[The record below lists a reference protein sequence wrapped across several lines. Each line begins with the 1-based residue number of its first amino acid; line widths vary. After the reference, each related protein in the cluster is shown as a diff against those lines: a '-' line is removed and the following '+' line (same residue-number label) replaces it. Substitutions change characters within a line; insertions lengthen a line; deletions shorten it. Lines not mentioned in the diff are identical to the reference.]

1 MNEKQVF
8 KHRLTIS
15 GLILVFWFS
24 MAFTSFIGLALTLLG
39 IGALIGTFIR
49 VRPERKPKNN
59 RWFIVIGLG
68 AILSYLMG
76 TLVAAVGNAA
86 AEASDNSASFMTVA
100 TSFLLLLT
108 TVFFVARIGI
118 EGYLTWVA
126 RKNGK

>member
-24 MAFTSFIGLALTLLG
+24 SPFTSFIGLALTLLG

-49 VRPERKPKNN
+49 VRPERKPKNI
-59 RWFIVIGLG
+59 RWFIVIALG
-68 AILSYLMG
+68 SVLSYLLG

-86 AEASDNSASFMTVA
+86 AQSTAGNASLMSVA
-100 TSFLLLLT
+100 TGFLLLLT
-108 TVFFVARIGI
+108 SVFFLARIGI
-118 EGYLTWVA
+118 EGYLAWVA
-126 RKNGK
+126 RKNDK